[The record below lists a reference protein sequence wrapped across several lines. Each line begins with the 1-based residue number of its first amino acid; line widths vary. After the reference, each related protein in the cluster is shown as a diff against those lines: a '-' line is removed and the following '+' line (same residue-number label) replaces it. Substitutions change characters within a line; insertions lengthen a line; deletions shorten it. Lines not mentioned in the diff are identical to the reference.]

1 MLKHIFAVSF
11 LLSSLS
17 YAQENKINGWIGIL
31 GAELKTEDNIYYHK
45 DNKKIN
51 FLNDKAKELDES
63 LILPTFDIN
72 YGNYFIKTEIKD
84 EFLVKGGYSWE
95 KDNSIYLTNLG
106 AGIIQTFEN
115 NFFYTFDYKKIKM
128 YENPYL
134 TGIDRKDIDSDQIDF
149 KLGFMELYD
158 FVDIT
163 YSFQNID
170 IDDKVNNDAQQSG
183 YTHQLEVFP
192 YFLQFN
198 ENSYGGVGFI
208 GGIGKYDGKSNDYNK
223 YGLIYAMEYN
233 YQTHKVELVSSYT
246 QYDFDTKNSYF
257 NKKRDEKETL
267 FLLKYTKDK
276 LLNNKNLFMNIT
288 MLTNK
293 IDSNIDFFNK
303 EQEVFGINIGYKF

>member
-1 MLKHIFAVSF
+1 MLKHIFIGSF
-11 LLSSLS
+11 FLCNLS
-17 YAQENKINGWIGIL
+17 YAQENKTNGWIGIL
-31 GAELKTEDNIYYHK
+31 GGDFKIEDNFYYHK
-45 DNKKIN
+45 DSKKIN
-51 FLNDKAKELDES
+51 SLNDIPKEVDES
-63 LILPTFDIN
+63 LILPTFNIK
-72 YGNYFIKTEIKD
+72 YGDYFIKTEIKD

-208 GGIGKYDGKSNDYNK
+208 GGIGKYDGKSNDYEK
-223 YGLIYAMEYN
+223 YGLIYGMEYN
-233 YQTHKVELVSSYT
+233 YNKHKVEFTSSYVW
-246 QYDFDTKNSYF
+246 YKFDNVNSYF
-257 NKKRDEKETL
+257 NKTRDEKEFEFILT
-267 FLLKYTKDK
+267 YTKEK
-276 LLNNKNLFMNIT
+276 LFDYEKCFMNIIF
-288 MLTNK
+288 LKNK
-293 IDSNIDFFNK
+293 IDSNINFFNK
-303 EQEVFGINIGYKF
+303 EEEIIGINLGYKF